1 MILCG
6 VMARVDTTTAKIRS
20 CIAVGSGLYLEGE
33 CTAAAAAAAAVLS

>member
-20 CIAVGSGLYLEGE
+20 CIAVGSGLYLEGAR
-33 CTAAAAAAAAVLS
+33 AATE